1 MTTTIIIVLISI
13 IIIVFI
19 VKKVKKNKI
28 SSNLNK
34 EQTYHKDN
42 LDGYVNTLVNKQV
55 DSSDIEVFA
64 GLIHKRIVSNWLYNC
79 QLRSTLE
86 GGMMMVEET
95 AMQQATMITNL
106 KRFLQDKIGNQQN
119 SAQELN
125 IIKEESVKLAF
136 KEMNSI
142 FDNLKK

>member
-1 MTTTIIIVLISI
+1 MITNIIIAVVSI
-13 IIIVFI
+13 IVIVFI

-34 EQTYHKDN
+34 EQVYHKDN
-42 LDGYVNTLVNKQV
+42 LDGFVNTLINKQI

-79 QLRSTLE
+79 QIRSNLQ
-86 GGMMMVEET
+86 GGMMMIEES
-95 AMQQATMITNL
+95 AIQQATMITNI

-119 SAQELN
+119 SVQELN
-125 IIKEESVKLAF
+125 RTKEDAVKLAF
-136 KEMNSI
+136 KEMNEI
-142 FDNLKK
+142 FGTLNK